1 MNTNGFPCM
10 GPQVSRSAAS
20 HVPQRAPSA
29 HAQGISQ
36 WLLELSQTSPAAQ
49 SFVAVHAE
57 STAPLHPSKP
67 LVQLEQLF
75 SPTSKPPWQSTEVV
89 PSHAPLTPP
98 AHTGSGAGES
108 VQNAFVFGTPCESFH
123 GSVWQRPVPH
133 DVESSQVFG
142 LLSW

>member
-36 WLLELSQTSPAAQ
+36 WLPGLSQTRPAAQ
-49 SFVAVHAE
+49 SVVAAHAAA
-57 STAPLHPSKP
+57 TAPLHP
-67 LVQLEQLF
+67 
-75 SPTSKPPWQSTEVV
+75 SKPPWQSTEVV
-89 PSHAPLTPP
+89 PSHALLTPP
-98 AHTGSGAGES
+98 AHTGSGVGES